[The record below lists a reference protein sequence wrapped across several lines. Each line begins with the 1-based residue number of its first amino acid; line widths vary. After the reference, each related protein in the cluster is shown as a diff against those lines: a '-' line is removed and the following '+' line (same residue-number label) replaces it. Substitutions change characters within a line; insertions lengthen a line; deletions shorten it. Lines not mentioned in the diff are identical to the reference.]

1 MDSSKKGWCEFMLIA
16 FLINGCPYLLVKG
29 IATGCWQDG
38 VRQFYRNKSISGET
52 KTMFG
57 KIMKFIG

>member
-1 MDSSKKGWCEFMLIA
+1 MPGQRAGRHHKVACLLIK
-16 FLINGCPYLLVKG
+16 IDDMWVKG
-29 IATGCWQDG
+29 VATDCWQDG

-52 KTMFG
+52 KTMVG